1 MDPLKVFYLD
11 HLRSLCS
18 RAETPT
24 SLVDGKSLDEHAHF
38 VRHRLSE
45 KGRLLWNQINSLLC
59 YSWNLCEIYDF
70 TCCSK
75 NPKKHLPYLCEFN
88 DNEILS
94 SYAKCVY
101 SYYDIEQIEEFVAFK
116 GAYEVA
122 SLIEKYDVTHYE
134 SENFDILKY
143 CYENYAHNVY
153 VKEFIERMTVA
164 LEENNDMH
172 ESIDNYDSDDLIEIS
187 LDEHDAC
194 YSCGHDANIYEDEF
208 AIVPYVKHEI
218 VAIAPILGS
227 SFDEKHDCNDV
238 IINSLNANCANNMQN
253 PKLGDASFA
262 MSTTCCNDHDWGD
275 SSFDLENLFK
285 PHDEYKIDNN
295 V

>member
-1 MDPLKVFYLD
+1 MD
-11 HLRSLCS
+11 HLRCICAH
-18 RAETPT
+18 AETPT

-38 VRHRLSE
+38 VRHRLSK
-45 KGRLLWNQINSLLC
+45 KGTLLWDQINRLLC
-59 YSWNLCEIYDF
+59 YSWNLCEICDL

-94 SYAKCVY
+94 SYAKGVY

-122 SLIEKYDVTHYE
+122 SLIEKYDVTLYE

-164 LEENNDMH
+164 SEEKM
-172 ESIDNYDSDDLIEIS
+172 I
-187 LDEHDAC
+187 C
-194 YSCGHDANIYEDEF
+194 
-208 AIVPYVKHEI
+208 
-218 VAIAPILGS
+218 
-227 SFDEKHDCNDV
+227 
-238 IINSLNANCANNMQN
+238 M
-253 PKLGDASFA
+253 
-262 MSTTCCNDHDWGD
+262 
-275 SSFDLENLFK
+275 NL
-285 PHDEYKIDNN
+285 
-295 V
+295 